1 MGEMTDGP
9 AKRDGFAVAS
19 LATGV
24 LGFFGITA
32 LLGVVFGIVALVR
45 THRTGERGRGLAIGG
60 IAAGLVWAIALP
72 IAAVLLLVSVL
83 SFSNAPIAAMQVD
96 NCYDLGRL
104 GRDAVRVPCAG
115 EHDGVVLDAFTIA
128 GPETPYP
135 GNRQVTA
142 GVDRSCQDRLDTLFG
157 GTFTVPPGVVLVGY
171 APDEKAWNAG
181 ARIGTCGLQLRA
193 GRLTGPFPR

>member
-1 MGEMTDGP
+1 MGEFTPGP

-19 LATGV
+19 LITGV

-45 THRTGERGRGLAIGG
+45 IHRTGERGRGLAIGG

-72 IAAVLLLVSVL
+72 VAAVLVLVRLL
-83 SFSNAPIAAMQVD
+83 SFSNAPIAAMQVE

-104 GRDAVRVPCAG
+104 GTDAVRVPCAG

-135 GNRQVTA
+135 GDREATA
-142 GVDRSCQDRLDTLFG
+142 GVNRSCQTRSDTLFG
-157 GTFTVPPGVVLVGY
+157 GAYEIPPGLVLVGY
-171 APDEKAWNAG
+171 APDEKAWKAG
-181 ARIGTCGLQLRA
+181 ARIGTCGLEARA
-193 GRLTGPFPR
+193 GRLTGPLPR